1 MTTKMLL
8 LYQDPMVQ
16 YLVLSKRLGLVEGYL
31 TIDGD
36 GTTAVSH
43 YISTPLILFS
53 FFRIEFTISIQ
64 LPTLLFK
71 DYYIQND
78 IALVAFIF
86 FILTN
91 YVAKLLKQQLFND
104 F

>member
-16 YLVLSKRLGLVEGYL
+16 YSVLSKRLGLVEGYL

-53 FFRIEFTISIQ
+53 FFRIEFARSIR

-71 DYYIQND
+71 DYSMRND
-78 IALVAFIF
+78 IALVSLIF
-86 FILTN
+86 LILTK
-91 YVAKLLKQQLFND
+91 ADTKLLKQQLFND